1 MRISE
6 TARSNSVCDTLG
18 KDSFRLDDP
27 GHGDDLVPA
36 HDERPRLAG
45 RTGDL
50 RVDEHVLDLL
60 RSPGEPIAG
69 APGSY
74 LKAWEARGNPPFA
87 PAHLGVEH
95 HGCALEPDT
104 LVLPHSRQSATE
116 VEPLRAGS
124 RGEQLVERGRIC
136 LRQSEQVEVGS
147 RVELAEPWQDLVAD
161 QAALRL

>member
-18 KDSFRLDDP
+18 KNSFHLDDP
-27 GHGDDLVPA
+27 GHGDDLVPTY
-36 HDERPRLAG
+36 DERPRLAG

-87 PAHLGVEH
+87 PVHLRVEH
-95 HGCALEPDT
+95 HWCSLEPDA
-104 LVLPHSRQSATE
+104 LVLPHSRQPATE
-116 VEPLRAGS
+116 VEPLRAGG
-124 RGEQLVERGRIC
+124 RGGQLVERGWVS
-136 LRQSEQVEVGS
+136 LPQSQLVEVGTPA
-147 RVELAEPWQDLVAD
+147 ELAWP
-161 QAALRL
+161 